1 MCRRRTW
8 SLACVAEDEDGGYSA
23 YSAVHGHKLLV
34 EKKLGVCRRS
44 RRQRRVSP
52 EKMMKA
58 IGCSVRVEG
67 GGRSGGHGGDGKRA
81 AFAGDGHAEVAR
93 GRVMSGGRSGG
104 CGDEDDGS
112 CGNSGNDMS
121 CLGGVCWNKHA
132 MHGCVAGVCVLCVL
146 APCS

>member
-1 MCRRRTW
+1 
-8 SLACVAEDEDGGYSA
+8 
-23 YSAVHGHKLLV
+23 
-34 EKKLGVCRRS
+34 
-44 RRQRRVSP
+44 
-52 EKMMKA
+52 MKA

-67 GGRSGGHGGDGKRA
+67 GGRGGEGKRA

-112 CGNSGNDMS
+112 CSNSGNDMS